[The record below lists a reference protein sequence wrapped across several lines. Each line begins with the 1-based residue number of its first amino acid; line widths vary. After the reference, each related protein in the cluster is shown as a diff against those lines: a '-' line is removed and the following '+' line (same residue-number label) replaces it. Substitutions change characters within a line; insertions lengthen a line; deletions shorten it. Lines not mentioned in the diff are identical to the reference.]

1 MSLNKMKLL
10 IENWRKFLKESQDS
24 DLAYDYIYRYEDLR
38 TSFAEKISEILFV
51 YQGKN
56 SVSQTPIDDRIRL
69 AAQAGAQIQAS
80 EGKTIK
86 SPTQEEINLFRQD
99 AEMLF
104 DAMDAD
110 REMVSQ
116 KIDDISRKVDKYI
129 DLFINIS
136 NESSDES
143 YEGRLQYVQDLVKQT
158 GYEEDPIYSD
168 EQRDFVQSLIVK
180 PLKGAKDPKH
190 PFPVGSVKDRTM
202 KKLGLT
208 GLLQPLRK
216 QFKPTR
222 KGGLAKR
229 SISKYNQAL
238 GEIWGSMADLEL
250 KDTHEAAIEKLGPVA
265 NSVFSPKKSNYEVVI
280 PRGEKQFKR
289 KLNRETTEYIPVSEF
304 MKDEH
309 QFGSLHYFNPQLL
322 RGNVELAEEAANEL
336 QDQIQTLLNQLKT
349 ATDDM
354 EKRILRGQIDKLK
367 LERNI
372 LRKRVKML
380 RKDMAMY
387 RQGFENRLEGMDGAL
402 PIPKRYGTA
411 QYSGYAQSTGFRNLT
426 FGGAQANIFKD
437 TGVKDRTT
445 EDEDDVLRILDRYLE
460 VVGGELPNPIQNVYD
475 GLNEDDKELFQSMI
489 YRNYIYAQKL
499 ATQPTDMEPEEPE
512 ERPKSID
519 SLDDLSMDDLAY
531 FMDEINFADAPVQGT
546 GEDGDVDID
555 DPANIEWMVGE
566 INKMLQ
572 LEEP

>member
-1 MSLNKMKLL
+1 MKLL

-56 SVSQTPIDDRIRL
+56 SISQTPIDDRIQL
-69 AAQAGAQIQAS
+69 AAQPDSQILAS
-80 EGKTIK
+80 EGKTIM

-136 NESSDES
+136 NESPDES
-143 YEGRLQYVQDLVKQT
+143 YEGRLQYVQDLIKQT

-190 PFPVGSVKDRTM
+190 PFPVGSVKDKTM
-202 KKLGLT
+202 KKLGLS
-208 GLLQPLRK
+208 GLLEPLRK

-250 KDTHEAAIEKLGPVA
+250 KDTHEAAMEKLGPVGD
-265 NSVFSPKKSNYEVVI
+265 SVFSPKKSNYEVVI
-280 PRGEKQFKR
+280 PRGEKEFKR

-309 QFGSLHYFNPQLL
+309 QLGMLHYFNPENL
-322 RGNVELAEEAANEL
+322 RGNIEISEEAANEL
-336 QDQIQTLLNQLKT
+336 QDEIQGLLNQLKM

-372 LRKRVKML
+372 RRKRVKML

-411 QYSGYAQSTGFRNLT
+411 QYSGYAQSTGFRNLV

-437 TGVKDRTT
+437 TGVQDRTT

-460 VVGGELPNPIQNVYD
+460 VVGGELPNPIQGVYD
-475 GLNEDDKELFQSMI
+475 ELNENDKRAFQAML

-499 ATQPTDMEPEEPE
+499 ATQPTDMEPEESE

-519 SLDDLSMDDLAY
+519 SLDDLSMDDLGY
-531 FMDEINFADAPVQGT
+531 FMDQLNFADAPVQGT
-546 GEDGDVDID
+546 GEDGDIDID
-555 DPANIEWMVGE
+555 DPANVEWMVGE

-572 LEEP
+572 LEES

>member
-1 MSLNKMKLL
+1 MKLL

-56 SVSQTPIDDRIRL
+56 SISQTPIDDRIRL
-69 AAQAGAQIQAS
+69 AAQPDAQIQAS
-80 EGKTIK
+80 ESKVIK

-116 KIDDISRKVDKYI
+116 KIDDISRKIDKYI

-136 NESSDES
+136 NESPDES

-190 PFPVGSVKDRTM
+190 PFPVGSVKDKTM

-238 GEIWGSMADLEL
+238 GEIWGSMADMEL

-289 KLNRETTEYIPVSEF
+289 KLNRATTEYIPVSEF
-304 MKDEH
+304 MKDEY
-309 QFGSLHYFNPQLL
+309 QFGSLHYFNPELL
-322 RGNVELAEEAANEL
+322 RGNVEVAEEAANEL
-336 QDQIQTLLNQLKT
+336 QDDIQALLGQLKT

-460 VVGGELPNPIQNVYD
+460 AVGGELPNPIQGAYD
-475 GLNEDDKELFQSMI
+475 GMNEGDKEIFQSMI
-489 YRNYIYAQKL
+489 YRNYIYAHKL
-499 ATQPTDMEPEEPE
+499 ARVQPADMEPEEQE
-512 ERPKSID
+512 ERPSTIQ

-531 FMDEINFADAPVQGT
+531 FMDELNFADAPVQGT

-555 DPANIEWMVGE
+555 DPANVEWMVGE

-572 LEEP
+572 LEES

>member
-1 MSLNKMKLL
+1 MKLL

-56 SVSQTPIDDRIRL
+56 SISQLPIDDRIQL
-69 AAQAGAQIQAS
+69 AAQPDSQIQAS
-80 EGKTIK
+80 EAKIIM

-116 KIDDISRKVDKYI
+116 KIDDISKKVDKYI
-129 DLFINIS
+129 DLFINLS
-136 NESSDES
+136 NDSPDDS
-143 YEGRLQYVQDLVKQT
+143 YEGRLQYIKDLRMQT
-158 GYEEDPIYSD
+158 GYEDDPIYSD
-168 EQRDFVQSLIVK
+168 EQRDFVESLIVK

-190 PFPVGSVKDRTM
+190 PFPVGSVKDKAM

-216 QFKPTR
+216 KFKPTR
-222 KGGLAKR
+222 KGGIAKR
-229 SISKYNQAL
+229 SISKYNDAL
-238 GEIWGSMADLEL
+238 AEIWDSMSDIKL
-250 KDTHEAAIEKLGPVA
+250 KDTHEDAMSRLGPLADVIF
-265 NSVFSPKKSNYEVVI
+265 VPKTKKYKVVI
-280 PRGEKQFKR
+280 PRGEKEFKR
-289 KLNRETTEYIPVSEF
+289 KFDNETTEYIPVSEF
-304 MKDEH
+304 MKDKH
-309 QFGSLHYFNPQLL
+309 QVALLHYFNPDNL
-322 RGNVELAEEAANEL
+322 RDNIEISEEGADAL
-336 QDQIQTLLNQLKT
+336 QNQIQGLLGQLKST
-349 ATDDM
+349 QDEM
-354 EKRILRGQIDKLK
+354 EKRILRGQIEKLN
-367 LERNI
+367 LEKNI
-372 LRKRVKML
+372 KRKRARML

-387 RQGFENRLEGMDGAL
+387 RQGFENRLEGMEGAL

-411 QYSGYAQSTGFRNLT
+411 QYSGYAQDTGFRNLV

-445 EDEDDVLRILDRYLE
+445 EDEDDVLRIMDRYLE
-460 VVGGELPNPIQNVYD
+460 AVGGELPNPIQNVYD
-475 GLNEDDKELFQSMI
+475 GLDPNDKKAFQAML

-499 ATQPTDMEPEEPE
+499 ATQPSELEPEEQE
-512 ERPKSID
+512 ERPKSIQ
-519 SLDDLSMDDLAY
+519 SLDDLSMDDLGY
-531 FMDEINFADAPVQGT
+531 FMDKLNFADAPVQGT

-555 DPANIEWMVGE
+555 DPANIEWMVAE
-566 INKMLQ
+566 INKMLP
-572 LEEP
+572 LEES

>member
-1 MSLNKMKLL
+1 MKIL

-38 TSFAEKISEILFV
+38 TSFAEKISEILFI
-51 YQGKN
+51 YQGKD
-56 SVSQTPIDDRIRL
+56 SISKVPLDDRISL
-69 AAQAGAQIQAS
+69 AAQPDSQIQAR
-80 EGKTIK
+80 EGKLIK

-116 KIDDISRKVDKYI
+116 KIDDISKKVDKYI

-136 NESSDES
+136 NESPDQS
-143 YEGRLQYVQDLVKQT
+143 YEGRLQYVQDVIELT

-190 PFPVGSVKDRTM
+190 PFPVGSVKDKTM
-202 KKLGLT
+202 KKLGLS

-265 NSVFSPKKSNYEVVI
+265 DSIFSPKKSNYEVVI
-280 PRGEKQFKR
+280 PRGEKEFKR
-289 KLNRETTEYIPVSEF
+289 KFAGKTTEYIPVSEL
-304 MKDEH
+304 MKDKY
-309 QFGSLHYFNPQLL
+309 QLGSLHYFNPELL
-322 RGNVELAEEAANEL
+322 RGNIEVSEEAANEL
-336 QDQIQTLLNQLKT
+336 QNEIQGLLSQLKM
-349 ATDDM
+349 ASDDM

-372 LRKRVKML
+372 RRKRVKML

-387 RQGFENRLEGMDGAL
+387 RQGFENRLEGAEGAL

-411 QYSGYAQSTGFRNLT
+411 QFSGYAQNTGFRNLT

-445 EDEDDVLRILDRYLE
+445 EDEDDVLRTMDRYLE
-460 VVGGELPNPIQNVYD
+460 EVGGELPNPIQGVYD
-475 GLNEDDKELFQSMI
+475 DLSPNDKQAFQSML
-489 YRNYIYAQKL
+489 YRNYIYSQKL
-499 ATQPTDMEPEEPE
+499 ATQPSELEPEEQE
-512 ERPKSID
+512 ERPDQID
-519 SLDDLSMDDLAY
+519 SLDDLSMDDLGY
-531 FMDEINFADAPVQGT
+531 FMDQINFADAPVQGT

-566 INKMLQ
+566 INKV
-572 LEEP
+572 LEAS

>member
-1 MSLNKMKLL
+1 MKLL

-56 SVSQTPIDDRIRL
+56 SISQVPLDDRIRI
-69 AAQAGAQIQAS
+69 AAQPDAQVEAR

-86 SPTQEEINLFRQD
+86 TPTQEEINLFRQD

-116 KIDDISRKVDKYI
+116 KIDDISKKVDKYI

-136 NESSDES
+136 IESPDDS
-143 YEGRLQYVQDLVKQT
+143 YEGRLQYIQDLIEQT

-190 PFPVGSVKDRTM
+190 PFPVGSVKDKTM
-202 KKLGLT
+202 KKLGLS

-216 QFKPTR
+216 EFKPTR

-265 NSVFSPKKSNYEVVI
+265 DSIFSPKTSDYEVVI
-280 PRGEKQFKR
+280 PRGEKEFKR
-289 KLNRETTEYIPVSEF
+289 KLNRETTEYIPVSEL
-304 MKDEH
+304 MKDKY
-309 QFGSLHYFNPQLL
+309 QLGSLHYFNPENL
-322 RGNVELAEEAANEL
+322 RGNIEISEEGANEL
-336 QDQIQTLLNQLKT
+336 QNQIQELVGQLKST
-349 ATDDM
+349 EDEM

-367 LERNI
+367 LERNMK
-372 LRKRVKML
+372 RKRARML

-387 RQGFENRLEGMDGAL
+387 RQGFENRLEGMEGAL
-402 PIPKRYGTA
+402 PIPKKYGTA
-411 QYSGYAQSTGFRNLT
+411 QFSGYAQDTGFRNLT
-426 FGGAQANIFKD
+426 FGGAQANIFRD

-445 EDEDDVLRILDRYLE
+445 EDEDDVLRAMDRYLE
-460 VVGGELPNPIQNVYD
+460 EVGGELPNPIQSAFD
-475 GLNEDDKELFQSMI
+475 GLDANDKQAFQSML
-489 YRNYIYAQKL
+489 YRNYIYAQKMGV
-499 ATQPTDMEPEEPE
+499 QPSDLEPEEQEETPE
-512 ERPKSID
+512 QIET
-519 SLDDLSMDDLAY
+519 LDDLSMDDLGY
-531 FMDEINFADAPVQGT
+531 FMDQLNFADAPVQGT
-546 GEDGDVDID
+546 GEDGDIDID
-555 DPANIEWMVGE
+555 DPANVEWMVGE
-566 INKMLQ
+566 INKML
-572 LEEP
+572 EES